1 MDAALTSAPLA
12 SPPAPAAQRLIFC
25 KDEILDDNYRII
37 DGIAAGGMGEIYR
50 AVHLRLPRTL
60 AIKTLQ
66 PEFASQNEWVARF
79 CREACVLAQLRHP
92 NIVQVLDFNVARNGI
107 PYIAME
113 LIEGNDLRAE
123 LDRGRRFEPVEI
135 ASIVRQ
141 VASALDAAHA
151 AGVVHR
157 DLKPENVLLT
167 PAAGQFPVVKV
178 IDFGLSMCGWSERV
192 TGDCRVFGTPDYM
205 APEQAQ
211 GLRDQTDARTDQFA
225 LAALTYTLLSGRA
238 PFARETPV
246 AVLYAVVHEE
256 PAALAA
262 ASGWD
267 ASPVERVLR
276 RGMSRERDDRY
287 PSVLAFAEALEAAF
301 IEGGALP
308 RPTTPAP
315 LGLASA
321 PSASG
326 DAQGASRR
334 HSRQS
339 HHSRHMADDERPA
352 RTLGAVAI
360 RRGVPALLAALVVS
374 AALWSGVATMRG
386 VPPAARPAGWRGN
399 AGAALQTVSTS
410 WNELKGF
417 FAADPE
423 ATSPHP

>member
-1 MDAALTSAPLA
+1 MDAALTAAPHA
-12 SPPAPAAQRLIFC
+12 SPPAPAAQRLHFC
-25 KDEILDDNYRII
+25 KDEILDGNYRII
-37 DGIAAGGMGEIYR
+37 DGLAAGGMGEVYR

-66 PEFASQNEWVARF
+66 PEFAAQNEWVARF

-113 LIEGNDLRAE
+113 LIEGSDLRGE

-141 VASALDAAHA
+141 VASALDGAHA

-167 PAAGQFPVVKV
+167 PAPGQFPVVKV
-178 IDFGLSMCGWSERV
+178 IDFGLSMCEWSERV

-211 GLRDQTDARTDQFA
+211 GLRDQTDARTDQFS

-256 PAALAA
+256 PAPLAA

-276 RGMSRERDDRY
+276 QGMARARDDRY

-315 LGLASA
+315 LALASS
-321 PSASG
+321 PPPFRDDH
-326 DAQGASRR
+326 DAGT
-334 HSRQS
+334 
-339 HHSRHMADDERPA
+339 DERPA

-360 RRGVPALLAALVVS
+360 RRGVPALLVALVV
-374 AALWSGVATMRG
+374 AGALWSGVATMRG
-386 VPPAARPAGWRGN
+386 VPAVARPAGWRGN
-399 AGAALQTVSTS
+399 AGAVRQTVWRS
-410 WNELKGF
+410 WSELKGLVG
-417 FAADPE
+417 AELE
-423 ATSPHP
+423 APTARHP

>member
-1 MDAALTSAPLA
+1 MDAALTPAPLA
-12 SPPAPAAQRLIFC
+12 SPPAPAAQRLHFC
-25 KDEILDDNYRII
+25 KDEILDGNYRII
-37 DGIAAGGMGEIYR
+37 DGLAAGGMGEVYR

-66 PEFASQNEWVARF
+66 PEFAAQNEWVARF

-113 LIEGNDLRAE
+113 LIEGSDLRGE

-141 VASALDAAHA
+141 VASALDGAHA

-167 PAAGQFPVVKV
+167 PAPGQFPVVKV
-178 IDFGLSMCGWSERV
+178 IDFGLSMCEWSERV

-211 GLRDQTDARTDQFA
+211 GLRDQTDARTDQFS

-256 PAALAA
+256 PAPLAA

-276 RGMSRERDDRY
+276 QGMARARDDRY

-315 LGLASA
+315 LALASS
-321 PSASG
+321 PPPFRDDH
-326 DAQGASRR
+326 DAGT
-334 HSRQS
+334 
-339 HHSRHMADDERPA
+339 DERPA

-360 RRGVPALLAALVVS
+360 RRGVPALLVALVV
-374 AALWSGVATMRG
+374 AGALWSGVATMRG
-386 VPPAARPAGWRGN
+386 VPAVARPAGWRGN
-399 AGAALQTVSTS
+399 AGAVRQTVWRS
-410 WNELKGF
+410 WSELKGLVG
-417 FAADPE
+417 AELE
-423 ATSPHP
+423 APTARHP